1 MDEQN
6 QTPMSAPETSATK
19 SKKGLLIGI
28 VVVVVVVVL
37 LFVFKVI

>member
-6 QTPMSAPETSATK
+6 QTPMSAPETSAKK
-19 SKKGLLIGI
+19 SGKGLLIGI

-37 LFVFKVI
+37 LFVFNVI